1 MAEWKDNVGLGEN
14 DSGWGLVITDAISN
28 ITLAV
33 TTLYTNGAREVIIGD
48 LPNVGQT
55 PAFNAAPAGFANY
68 VDSKVALFNAMLQSA
83 MTNAMKQNP
92 GLRIYFVN
100 LNAVLSNVL
109 SAPAA
114 YGFTVTT
121 IDALEDPNLTN
132 KSFNGP
138 GANYVFWDIIHPTTK
153 VHALMGA
160 TAYARVGVEMN
171 LTRNGSNIDLNV
183 NNLFPGLSYT
193 IESSTNLMTWA
204 TYMAFTASTTKAT
217 TWTRSSPPNSSRCG
231 NNLPSR
237 PAEDAALDARRYQ
250 ADARKHPRAS

>member
-1 MAEWKDNVGLGEN
+1 MSITPFPPPNMLAPTRPNNSRGCVKTIVELREELAEWKDNVGLGEN

-109 SAPAA
+109 SAPA
-114 YGFTVTT
+114 VR
-121 IDALEDPNLTN
+121 P
-132 KSFNGP
+132 
-138 GANYVFWDIIHPTTK
+138 
-153 VHALMGA
+153 
-160 TAYARVGVEMN
+160 
-171 LTRNGSNIDLNV
+171 
-183 NNLFPGLSYT
+183 
-193 IESSTNLMTWA
+193 
-204 TYMAFTASTTKAT
+204 KAT